1 MKFYIVDAFSS
12 VAFGGNPAGIVILD
26 ENQDFP
32 EKSLMIKT
40 AAELRYSETAFIK
53 KLDNT
58 TFNIRYFTP
67 VEEVDLCGHATIAA
81 FTALGKE
88 GLVKPNNQYLNKTL
102 AGDLTIDV
110 DEETV
115 MMQMATPE
123 HLGDITSPEALE
135 EIYSIM
141 GITHEKVIVEKS
153 ENILGELFPKIIST
167 GLPDIMLPVMD
178 LKTLSLIAPNMPQ
191 LSDISKRYNV
201 TGVHA
206 FALGSD
212 DATAHTRNFAPLFGI
227 DEEAATGTASGAL
240 AYYLNQEGIID
251 DNIEVSFIQG
261 EDMNRPSRILGK
273 LQKVDDELKIKIGG
287 TGVILADGNIFI

>member
-26 ENQDFP
+26 KNQDFP
-32 EKSLMIKT
+32 EKDTMIKT

-53 KLDNT
+53 VLDDD

-67 VEEVDLCGHATIAA
+67 TDEVDLCGHATIAS
-81 FTALGKE
+81 FTALIKE
-88 GLVKPNNQYLNKTL
+88 GLVESGKQYLNKTL
-102 AGDLTIDV
+102 AGDLTIDI
-110 DEETV
+110 DDKTI
-115 MMQMATPE
+115 MMEMATPE
-123 HLGDITSPEALE
+123 HISDITTPEALE

-141 GITHEKVIVEKS
+141 GIKHEQVIVEKT
-153 ENILGELFPKIIST
+153 ENIIGELFPKIIST

-191 LSDISKRYNV
+191 LSDLSKRYNV

-240 AYYLNQEGIID
+240 AYYLNQEGIIS
-251 DNIEVSFIQG
+251 DNAEFSFIQG

-273 LQKVDDELKIKIGG
+273 LQKVDDQLKIKVGG